1 MGGLIIGG
9 LLGGSAVGGGLLVG
23 FGLGDLRGMLIF
35 KLESVEEA
43 RKLMD
48 ADPTLKA
55 GRLTLDLHP
64 WFAAAGL
71 RVNPPKSAP

>member
-1 MGGLIIGG
+1 MATDPAKATEVFSAPIQGVIAA
-9 LLGGSAVGGGLLVG
+9 LG
-23 FGLGDLRGMLIF
+23 RGVAEAQIALDRS
-35 KLESVEEA
+35 SVLAQEE
-43 RKLMD
+43 MD